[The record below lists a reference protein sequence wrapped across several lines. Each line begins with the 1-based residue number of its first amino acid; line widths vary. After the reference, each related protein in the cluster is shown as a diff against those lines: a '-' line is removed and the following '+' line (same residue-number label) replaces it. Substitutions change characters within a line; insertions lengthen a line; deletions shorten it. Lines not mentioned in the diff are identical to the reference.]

1 MEDLVKQYKAQIEA
15 LQVEL
20 QKKQKRIDEAEKIMT
35 EMYNDLKKWKHSNL
49 SKEQINDL
57 YNTVASVNGWSQ
69 INSIN

>member
-20 QKKQKRIDEAEKIMT
+20 QKKQKRIDEAEKIVT

-69 INSIN
+69 INSVH

>member
-15 LQVEL
+15 LQLEL

-49 SKEQINDL
+49 SKEQIKDL

-69 INSIN
+69 INSID

>member
-1 MEDLVKQYKAQIEA
+1 MEDLIQFQKKQIEA

-69 INSIN
+69 INSID